1 MKKYSNLKMFI
12 INFKVDFENEGI
24 LIIERE

>member
-1 MKKYSNLKMFI
+1 MKKHSNLKMFT
-12 INFKVDFENEGI
+12 INLKADPENEGI